1 MKRINRTSDSIGV
14 KGSIPIRI
22 ETLLPKK
29 DYSIE
34 EQVLLLFL
42 LSLPP
47 TWDLKQSWVIKQYQG
62 IMGRDKVKE
71 TWSKLKLKGHLIKKR
86 GKNFTDVYWI
96 VYETP
101 QLVDGNPVDW
111 NPVHGDSVDC
121 EPVHKDTNI
130 KDTDNIDTEKKDTIL
145 VYTGEKFGNLK
156 EDIYICNTKEEDM
169 PKITD
174 EYILSG
180 QYSKD
185 RFPYM
190 EENSTQ
196 EILSSDEKKRKIQ
209 LEYKLM
215 GEFLQVDKNLLFEYI
230 LSNQE
235 GKFKLITN
243 QELTPTQK
251 QLIQD
256 YRKLVKKELP
266 TTTSVVDSSL

>member
-1 MKRINRTSDSIGV
+1 
-14 KGSIPIRI
+14 
-22 ETLLPKK
+22 
-29 DYSIE
+29 
-34 EQVLLLFL
+34 LLFL

-130 KDTDNIDTEKKDTIL
+130 KDTDNIDTEKKDNIL
-145 VYTGEKFGNLK
+145 EYTGEKFGNLNS
-156 EDIYICNTKEEDM
+156 DIYICENKQEDM
-169 PKITD
+169 AIVTD
-174 EYILSG
+174 PYILSG

-190 EENSTQ
+190 QQNSTQ

-215 GEFLQVDKNLLFEYI
+215 GEFLQIDKNLLFEYI
-230 LSNQE
+230 IQNQE
-235 GKFKLITN
+235 EKFKLITN
-243 QELTPTQK
+243 QDLSPTQK

-256 YRKLVKKELP
+256 YRELVKKELP
-266 TTTSVVDSSL
+266 TERSEEIHL